1 MRVIR
6 LTAAVAALTLC
17 LSCGGQQRQDL
28 GEFPASPTA
37 TAGSPSPA
45 AGSPSP
51 TAGSPSPTAGSP
63 SPTAGSP
70 SPVAGSPSPA
80 ATTTGG
86 SSSSPRVVQ
95 MTVDASGIQPA
106 NPSVPAGPGMR
117 LEIQNNGEKAY
128 TVKAEGLNQEA
139 KNIAPGS
146 SGSIVLTKIGPGT
159 YTLSVLEEDGKQVAQ
174 GKVTMQA
181 PADRAPRK

>member
-1 MRVIR
+1 
-6 LTAAVAALTLC
+6 
-17 LSCGGQQRQDL
+17 
-28 GEFPASPTA
+28 
-37 TAGSPSPA
+37 
-45 AGSPSP
+45 
-51 TAGSPSPTAGSP
+51 
-63 SPTAGSP
+63 
-70 SPVAGSPSPA
+70 
-80 ATTTGG
+80 
-86 SSSSPRVVQ
+86 
-95 MTVDASGIQPA
+95 MTVDASGLQPA

-117 LEIQNNGEKAY
+117 LEIQNKGEKAY

-181 PADRAPRK
+181 PVDRAPRK

>member
-6 LTAAVAALTLC
+6 LAAAVAALALS
-17 LSCGGQQRQDL
+17 LSCGGGQRQEL
-28 GEFPASPTA
+28 GEFPSSPSPTA
-37 TAGSPSPA
+37 GSPSPEVASPTAGSPSPA

-51 TAGSPSPTAGSP
+51 V
-63 SPTAGSP
+63 AGSP

-80 ATTTGG
+80 ATTGG
-86 SSSSPRVVQ
+86 GTSTSPRVVQ
-95 MTVDASGIQPA
+95 MTVDASGLKPD

-139 KNIAPGS
+139 KDIAPGS
-146 SGSIVLTKIGPGT
+146 SGSIVLARIGPGT
-159 YTLSVLEEDGKQVAQ
+159 YTLSVLEEDGKQVSQ

-181 PADRAPRK
+181 PVDPAPQK

>member
-1 MRVIR
+1 
-6 LTAAVAALTLC
+6 
-17 LSCGGQQRQDL
+17 
-28 GEFPASPTA
+28 
-37 TAGSPSPA
+37 
-45 AGSPSP
+45 
-51 TAGSPSPTAGSP
+51 
-63 SPTAGSP
+63 
-70 SPVAGSPSPA
+70 
-80 ATTTGG
+80 
-86 SSSSPRVVQ
+86 
-95 MTVDASGIQPA
+95 MTVDASGLQPA

-139 KNIAPGS
+139 KIAAGS

-181 PADRAPRK
+181 PVDRAPRK